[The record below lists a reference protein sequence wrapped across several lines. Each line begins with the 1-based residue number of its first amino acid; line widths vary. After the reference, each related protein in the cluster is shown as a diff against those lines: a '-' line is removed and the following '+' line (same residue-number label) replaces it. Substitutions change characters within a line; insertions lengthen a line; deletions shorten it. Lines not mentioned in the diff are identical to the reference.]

1 MLKRLLP
8 KSEFTKNTFILV
20 IGAVIA
26 QSIPLLLH
34 PFLRRIYSPEDFGAM
49 AVYLNIFG
57 MLTIVS
63 ALRYEAT
70 IVLPKNN
77 NEAANILSLTF
88 IINIIFSSI
97 LLLIIVF
104 FKNEVVHLINFPEK
118 YSNYLYLL
126 PFVSS
131 IFGIYQSINYW
142 LIRQKAFKASTSNK
156 IVRRTVEGLFQGV
169 LGFFKIPGGLFI
181 GDLSGNFA
189 NVIAGIRQI
198 FKNKY
203 ELRFVSRKKIG
214 YVFKKYIDYPKFN
227 VLPTLLSSAATI
239 LPFLFI
245 NKMYST
251 EIVGYLDLSKLVL
264 SIPLIFIASTISQ
277 VFFQQTTEKKH
288 NSLSIKNDVKN
299 ILYLLLAVIFI
310 EFIVIELWGP
320 QLFGFV
326 FGDQYLVS
334 GYFSKILIFSFVLNF
349 IGSTF
354 SSIFITFEKI
364 RLNSIWQITYFAA
377 ICSLLFFKDLDIY
390 DFLKIYVA
398 VEIVMHL
405 IYCVMI
411 YLIVNKYEKEI
422 NLKIVN

>member
-1 MLKRLLP
+1 MLKRLLS

-34 PFLRRIYSPEDFGAM
+34 PVLRRIYSPEDFGAM

-88 IINIIFSSI
+88 IINIIFSSV

-104 FKNEVVHLINFPEK
+104 FKNEVVHLLNFPEK

-126 PFVSS
+126 PVVSS

-156 IVRRTVEGLFQGV
+156 IVRRTVEGIVQGI
-169 LGFFKIPGGLFI
+169 LGFLKIPGGLFI

-189 NVIAGIRQI
+189 NLIAGIRQI

-203 ELRFVSRKKIG
+203 ELRFVSRKKIA
-214 YVFKKYIDYPKFN
+214 YVFRKYIDYPKFN
-227 VLPTLLSSAATI
+227 VIPTLLSSAATI

-288 NSLSIKNDVKN
+288 NKQSIKNDVKN
-299 ILYLLLAVIFI
+299 IMYLLLAIIVI
-310 EFIVIELWGP
+310 EFIVIEFWAP
-320 QLFGFV
+320 ELFGFV
-326 FGDQYLVS
+326 FGDQYQIS

-364 RLNSIWQITYFAA
+364 RLNSIWQITYFGA
-377 ICSLLFFKDLDIY
+377 ICSLLFFKGLDIY

-398 VEIVMHL
+398 IEIVMHL
-405 IYCVMI
+405 IYCALI
-411 YLIVNKYEKEI
+411 YFIVSGYEK
-422 NLKIVN
+422 KIIRNQ

>member
-1 MLKRLLP
+1 MLKRLLS

-20 IGAVIA
+20 IGAIVA

-63 ALRYEAT
+63 ALRYEAI

-97 LLLIIVF
+97 LLLIILF

-156 IVRRTVEGLFQGV
+156 IVRRTVEGAVQGI

-203 ELRFVSRKKIG
+203 ELRFVSRKKIV
-214 YVFKKYIDYPKFN
+214 YVFRKYIDYPKFN

-288 NSLSIKNDVKN
+288 NLLSIKNDVKN
-299 ILYLLLAVIFI
+299 ILYLLLVVIFI
-310 EFIVIELWGP
+310 EFIVIEFLGP

-326 FGDQYLVS
+326 FGDRYAVS
-334 GYFSKILIFSFVLNF
+334 GDYSKILIFSFVLNF

-377 ICSLLFFKDLDIY
+377 ICSLLLFKDLDIY

-398 VEIVMHL
+398 IEIVMHL
-405 IYCVMI
+405 IYCTMI
-411 YLIVNKYEKEI
+411 YFIVNGYEK
-422 NLKIVN
+422 KIISKT

>member
-1 MLKRLLP
+1 MLKRLLS

-26 QSIPLLLH
+26 QGIPLLLH
-34 PFLRRIYSPEDFGAM
+34 PVLRRIYTPEDFGAM

-97 LLLIIVF
+97 LFLIIIF
-104 FKNEVVHLINFPEK
+104 FKNEVVHLLNFPEK

-126 PFVSS
+126 PVVSS

-156 IVRRTVEGLFQGV
+156 IIRRTVEGIVQGI
-169 LGFFKIPGGLFI
+169 LGFLKIPGGLFI

-189 NVIAGIRQI
+189 NVIAGIKQVFR
-198 FKNKY
+198 NKY
-203 ELRFVSRKKIG
+203 EFRFVSRKKIG

-310 EFIVIELWGP
+310 EFIVIEFLGP

-326 FGDQYLVS
+326 FGDRYALS
-334 GYFSKILIFSFVLNF
+334 GDYSKILIFSFVLNF

-377 ICSLLFFKDLDIY
+377 ICSLLLFKNLDIY
-390 DFLKIYVA
+390 NFLKIYVA
-398 VEIVMHL
+398 IEIVMHL
-405 IYCVMI
+405 IYCAMI
-411 YLIVNKYEKEI
+411 YFIVSRYEK
-422 NLKIVN
+422 KIQVRNK